1 MSAAASPQ
9 PPAAAR
15 TAARRRGH
23 LPPAAAA
30 AVVDAVTLAVMLGAL
45 AFRRGGGPAYQG
57 TAVLLFTVAAWLPL
71 LGRTRWPLPVL
82 AATTA
87 IECLHLAVLPFVGA
101 YTTAPVAMGAYQPV
115 PVATMLAAWT
125 VASRRHWTVGWTAG
139 GLAAVTLL
147 AVSIIAQ
154 PGFLIATDMVMFD
167 LVIIATAAGSVVS
180 LRREKAAR
188 RDRDIQDETRRQ
200 VSGERLRI
208 ARDLHDMVAH
218 HLALVNAQASVAEY
232 LMRNDP
238 KAAAALSGISLHSR
252 QALDELRA
260 TVGLLRSD
268 GDNPGGDNP
277 DRDNPDGAGP
287 GHSTPGIDK
296 LGELAAGFRS
306 AGTDVSLTA
315 AGVPAEL
322 PPGGDLAVY
331 RIVQESLTNAAKHA
345 PGAAAAVTL
354 HWHDDVLDLTVS
366 NGPAPGREPG
376 YRGPGTG
383 HGIIG
388 MQERARSCG
397 GTLTA
402 QPAPDGGFEVQAAIP
417 AKEGS
422 P

>member
-1 MSAAASPQ
+1 MPASPQ
-9 PPAAAR
+9 PPPAAR
-15 TAARRRGH
+15 TAARRRGS

-30 AVVDAVTLAVMLGAL
+30 AVVNAVTLVVMLTAVTY
-45 AFRRGGGPAYQG
+45 RQGGGPAFQG
-57 TAVLLFTVAAWLPL
+57 TAVLVFTVAAWLPL
-71 LGRTRWPLPVL
+71 LGRTRWPVPVL
-82 AATTA
+82 VATTA

-115 PVATMLAAWT
+115 PVATMVAAWT
-125 VASRRHWTVGWTAG
+125 VASRRRWPAGWTAG
-139 GLAAVTLL
+139 GLAAGALL
-147 AVSIIAQ
+147 AVSVIAQ

-167 LVIIATAAGSVVS
+167 LVIIATAAGVLVS
-180 LRREKAAR
+180 LRRDRTAR
-188 RDRDIQDETRRQ
+188 RDREVREETRRQ
-200 VSGERLRI
+200 VTGERLRI

-268 GDNPGGDNP
+268 DDSQ
-277 DRDNPDGAGP
+277 DGAGA

-296 LGELAAGFRS
+296 LDELAAGFRS
-306 AGTDVSLTA
+306 AGTDVSVTV

-354 HWHDDVLDLTVS
+354 RWQDGGLDLAVTS
-366 NGPAPGREPG
+366 GPGRGDDPG
-376 YRGPGTG
+376 VRGAGSG

-388 MQERARSCG
+388 MRERAASCG

-402 QPAPDGGFEVQAAIP
+402 EPAPDGGFTVQATIP
-417 AKEGS
+417 GKEGS
-422 P
+422 A

>member
-57 TAVLLFTVAAWLPL
+57 TAVLVFTVAAWLPL

-139 GLAAVTLL
+139 GLAAGALL

-167 LVIIATAAGSVVS
+167 LVIIATAAGVVVS
-180 LRREKAAR
+180 LRREKAGR
-188 RDRDIQDETRRQ
+188 RDRDIQEETRRQ
-200 VSGERLRI
+200 VTGERLRI

-268 GDNPGGDNP
+268 GDNPD
-277 DRDNPDGAGP
+277 DAGP

-296 LGELAAGFRS
+296 LDELAASFRS

-345 PGAAAAVTL
+345 PGAAAGVAL
-354 HWHDDVLDLTVS
+354 HWHPDRLEFAVT

-376 YRGPGTG
+376 FRGTGTG
-383 HGIIG
+383 HGIVG
-388 MQERARSCG
+388 MHERARSCG

-402 QPAPDGGFEVQAAIP
+402 QPAPDGGFEVLAVIP
-417 AKEGS
+417 AKGGPS
-422 P
+422 

>member
-1 MSAAASPQ
+1 VSADASPQ

-30 AVVDAVTLAVMLGAL
+30 AAVDAVALLVMLGAL
-45 AFRRGGGPAYQG
+45 AFRRGGAPAYQG
-57 TAVLLFTVAAWLPL
+57 TAVLVLTFAAWLPL

-87 IECLHLAVLPFVGA
+87 VECLHLAILPFVGA
-101 YTTAPVAMGAYQPV
+101 YTNAGIAMGAYQPV
-115 PVATMLAAWT
+115 PVATMVAAFT
-125 VASRRHWTVGWTAG
+125 VASRRRWPVGWTAG
-139 GLAAVTLL
+139 GLAAGALL
-147 AVSIIAQ
+147 AVSIITQ

-167 LVIIATAAGSVVS
+167 LVIIATAVGVAVS
-180 LRREKAAR
+180 LRRERTAR
-188 RDRDIQDETRRQ
+188 RDREIREETRRE
-200 VSGERLRI
+200 VTGERLRI

-218 HLALVNAQASVAEY
+218 HLALVNAQAGVAEY

-268 GDNPGGDNP
+268 GDNPEDA
-277 DRDNPDGAGP
+277 RA

-296 LGELAAGFRS
+296 LDELASGFRS
-306 AGTDVSLTA
+306 AGTDVSLAA
-315 AGVPAEL
+315 AGVPTEL

-345 PGAAAAVTL
+345 PGAAADVTL
-354 HWHDDVLDLTVS
+354 HWHEDRLELTVT
-366 NGPAPGREPG
+366 NGLSPGREPG
-376 YRGPGTG
+376 YRGSGTG

-397 GTLTA
+397 GNLTA
-402 QPAPDGGFEVQAAIP
+402 RAAPDGGFEVRAAIP
-417 AKEGS
+417 AKGN
-422 P
+422 PT